1 MVCGGFCDRGRAM
14 TDKFKLTFN
23 KPAVR
28 QFLEGDDKGLRMR
41 VDNGVVMFKTSKAAN
56 LTDAAPL
63 EQRTRGGFEAV
74 VEGESAASIL
84 ASLQNPAGPFFVLKR
99 REGGWVAAE
108 PYGGADAPPKF
119 EPHVRVWTARE
130 KTAEKPVKKK
140 AKTGRRVK
148 STAAPISGPDTPYLE
163 SVRAAYAKLAES
175 ARPGRPSNEERQGR
189 MEARDIVANFEATAK
204 ELMGL
209 PADSPRLDLSGLIT
223 AHKMIGDFIDLMAP
237 TTEETPSKT
246 DDAKAAPAKAASKS
260 GASASEGDREAE
272 AMSREAMAKMGLR
285 DHDEPKPTRRR
296 QQQRQPETASA

>member
-1 MVCGGFCDRGRAM
+1 M
-14 TDKFKLTFN
+14 TNRFKLTFN

-41 VDNGVVMFKTSKAAN
+41 VDNGVVMFKTSKDAN
-56 LTDAAPL
+56 LADAAPL
-63 EQRTRGGFEAV
+63 DQRTRGGFEAV
-74 VEGESAASIL
+74 VEGESAADIL
-84 ASLQNPAGPFFVLKR
+84 ANLQNPAGPFFVLKR

-108 PYGGADAPPKF
+108 PYDGADAPPKF

-130 KTAEKPVKKK
+130 KTAGKPVKKK

-163 SVRAAYAKLAES
+163 TVRAAYATLAQV

-189 MEARDIVANFEATAK
+189 MEARDIVSNFEATAK

-209 PADSPRLDLSGLIT
+209 PIDSPRLDMSGLIA
-223 AHKMIGDFIDLMAP
+223 AHKMIGEFIDLMAP
-237 TTEETPSKT
+237 LTTETPLKT
-246 DDAKAAPAKAASKS
+246 EDTKAAPAKASSKS
-260 GASASEGDREAE
+260 GASASEGDRDAE
-272 AMSREAMAKMGLR
+272 ALSREAMAKMGLR

-296 QQQRQPETASA
+296 QQSRQPEAASA

>member
-1 MVCGGFCDRGRAM
+1 M
-14 TDKFKLTFN
+14 TNRFKLTFN

-56 LTDAAPL
+56 LPDAAPL
-63 EQRTRGGFEAV
+63 DQRTRGGFEAV
-74 VEGESAASIL
+74 VEGESAADIL
-84 ASLQNPAGPFFVLKR
+84 ANLQNPAGPFFVLKR

-108 PYGGADAPPKF
+108 PYDGTDAPPKF

-148 STAAPISGPDTPYLE
+148 STAAAPISGPDTPYLE
-163 SVRAAYAKLAES
+163 TVRTAYATLAQV

-189 MEARDIVANFEATAK
+189 MEAREIVTNFEATAK

-209 PADSPRLDLSGLIT
+209 PADSPRLDMSGLIA
-223 AHKMIGDFIDLMAP
+223 AHKMIGEFIDLMAP
-237 TTEETPSKT
+237 TTDQTSSKT
-246 DDAKAAPAKAASKS
+246 DDAKATPTKASSKS
-260 GASASEGDREAE
+260 AASASESDRDAE

-296 QQQRQPETASA
+296 QQPRQSESASA